1 MTWIKAYKGFDKDM
15 KCRGFQFEEGK
26 EYEEQKAKLC
36 EKGFHACEA
45 PIDCLKY
52 YGPATSIYRE
62 VELDATDEK
71 SDDTKRVGKKIR
83 IGAKIDVAK
92 ICKLQFDYV
101 KEHCTNE
108 NNAELGKPA
117 TAGSYGAATAGSYG
131 AATAGESGA
140 ATAGE
145 SGAATAGFRGAATA
159 GSYGAATAGSYGAA
173 NSRGASSVGK
183 NGLACARGNEIK
195 VRGGMGAVLV
205 IVQENEDDYEIAE
218 WKAAVVDGITIKPDT
233 WYKLQDGEFVEDND
247 ND

>member
-26 EYEEQKAKLC
+26 EYEEQEAKLC
-36 EKGFHACEA
+36 ENGFHACEA

-52 YGPATSIYRE
+52 YDPATSIYRE

-92 ICKLQFDYV
+92 ICELQFAYV

-108 NNAELGKPA
+108 NNAEPGKPA
-117 TAGSYGAATAGSYG
+117 TAGSYGAATAGY
-131 AATAGESGA
+131 
-140 ATAGE
+140 
-145 SGAATAGFRGAATA
+145 R
-159 GSYGAATAGSYGAA
+159 GAA
-173 NSRGASSVGK
+173 NSRGASSVGE
-183 NGLACARGNEIK
+183 NGLACARGDRIK

-205 IVQENEDDYEIAE
+205 IVNEDKVDYEIAE